1 MIIKN
6 ILFSKGLTG
15 YYFDDQVAI
24 KNNAIN
30 EGLFYIGS
38 PRTEGFHSIRQ
49 SGESISIMIILEDG
63 QMATGDCAAVQY
75 SGTAG
80 RDQLFLA
87 DDYIALLQESIAPLL
102 IGKELKSFRSLARM
116 IDNFTDYRTDKKL
129 HAAIRYGLS
138 QALLDAVAKSRHQLM
153 VDVIIDEYSLNSE
166 LNSIP
171 IFTQSG
177 DDRYVNVDKM
187 IIKQSAVLPHGLINN
202 IPEKIGF
209 KGEKLFDYI
218 SWVKNRILEHRNN
231 EEYSP
236 VIHIDVYGTI
246 GIVFNNDMDAIVD
259 YLLTLEKAAS
269 PFQLNIEGPVD
280 MQEREAQVLA
290 LKEITKKLN
299 DRKSKVQIVADEW
312 CNTFEDVCYFA
323 DQNAGHMIQIKTPD
337 LGSIH
342 NTVEAILYCKEKG
355 VLSYQGGT
363 CNETDRSAQVC
374 VHVAMAAKPE
384 QMLAK
389 PGMGV
394 DEGLMIITNEMNRIL
409 ALKSI

>member
-80 RDQLFLA
+80 RDPLFLA

-394 DEGLMIITNEMNRIL
+394 DEGLMIVTNEMNRIL

>member
-394 DEGLMIITNEMNRIL
+394 DEGLMIVTNEMNRIL

>member
-1 MIIKN
+1 MKIKN

-24 KNNAIN
+24 KNNAKN
-30 EGLFYIGS
+30 EGLFYLGS
-38 PRTEGFHSIRQ
+38 PKTEGFHSIRQ

-63 QMATGDCAAVQY
+63 QIATGDCAAVQY

-80 RDQLFLA
+80 RDPLFLA
-87 DDYIALLQESIAPLL
+87 DDYITLLQESIAPLL
-102 IGKELKSFRSLARM
+102 IGQHLNSFQTLAQM
-116 IDNFTDYRTDKKL
+116 IDNFTDSRTDKKL

-138 QALLDAVAKSRHQLM
+138 QALLDAVAKSKHQLM
-153 VDVIIDEYSLNSE
+153 VDVIIDEYNLDPN
-166 LNSIP
+166 IRPVP

-177 DDRYVNVDKM
+177 DNRYLNVDKM
-187 IIKQSAVLPHGLINN
+187 VLKHSAVLPHGLINN

-209 KGEKLFDYI
+209 EGEKLFDYI
-218 SWVKNRILEHRNN
+218 SWVKDRILEYRNN
-231 EEYSP
+231 EEYNP

-246 GIVFNNDMDAIVD
+246 GIIFDNNMDTIID
-259 YLLTLEKAAS
+259 YLLTLEEAAS

-299 DRKSKVQIVADEW
+299 DKKSKVQIVADEW

-394 DEGLMIITNEMNRIL
+394 DEGLMIVTNEMNRIL
-409 ALKSI
+409 ALKSL